1 MTASAAEVKLAFRR
15 KALALH
21 PDVNSAP
28 DASERFQQVSQAYG
42 EVFRSPLFR
51 VYVCPH
57 GIFIC
62 GALPAGQPG
71 ILQVFGA
78 STFGVSCEMLLSD
91 SCMVYMTRRTS
102 PNRSQG
108 VSQAYGK
115 PCATLQCVCLCARL
129 ATTKPARSPSLDA
142 AAKSHTLAQTDRHQR

>member
-28 DASERFQQVSQAYG
+28 DASERFQKVSQAYG

-57 GIFIC
+57 GIHD
-62 GALPAGQPG
+62 
-71 ILQVFGA
+71 ILRLRSTTGRSTRHTA
-78 STFGVSCEMLLSD
+78 SLWSLHFWGVL
-91 SCMVYMTRRTS
+91 
-102 PNRSQG
+102 
-108 VSQAYGK
+108 
-115 PCATLQCVCLCARL
+115 
-129 ATTKPARSPSLDA
+129 
-142 AAKSHTLAQTDRHQR
+142 